1 MRPLAPSLSGRDVLG
16 VALWP
21 FLPLPLGLGLLLAWS
36 LLKSHLGDM
45 TRRWPGR
52 PRRKSLSRSMAVA
65 KACSFCQP
73 FPAQKWDRSNP
84 ASQRCPKNSFG
95 DTLILS

>member
-1 MRPLAPSLSGRDVLG
+1 MRPLAPSLSGTDVLA
-16 VALWP
+16 VALWS
-21 FLPLPLGLGLLLAWS
+21 FLPLPLELG

-52 PRRKSLSRSMAVA
+52 PQGKSLSRSVAVA
-65 KACSFCQP
+65 KACSFCQL